1 MDDLDR
7 LLRVTGG
14 EAPLEDLEARV
25 WRRVGILER
34 TREGVTMRGLAVA
47 VALSVGLINGG
58 VGASLAQEPPSEMA
72 VFGMGAASPLT
83 RLEGR

>member
-34 TREGVTMRGLAVA
+34 TREGVTMRV
-47 VALSVGLINGG
+47 
-58 VGASLAQEPPSEMA
+58 
-72 VFGMGAASPLT
+72 T
-83 RLEGR
+83 